1 MDWES
6 KIYDRNLVDN
16 QSYQAQNAQKAKM
29 VDDAAMNHKIGQA
42 VEQERGLAAS
52 RQSGMDQTKSD
63 LAHMILNGSQEDA
76 IRATQ
81 FATSTGV
88 FNPAEMKGLAATRM
102 ERDMSYGQG
111 R

>member
-1 MDWES
+1 MGILENAQ
-6 KIYDRNLVDN
+6 IA
-16 QSYQAQNAQKAKM
+16 AQNAQKAKM
-29 VDDAAMNHKIGQA
+29 VDDAMMNHKIGQA

-81 FATSTGV
+81 FANSTGI
-88 FNPAEMKGLAATRM
+88 FNPVEMKGLAATRM
-102 ERDMSYGQG
+102 EQDMLYGQG

>member
-1 MDWES
+1 MGILENAQ
-6 KIYDRNLVDN
+6 IA
-16 QSYQAQNAQKAKM
+16 AQNAQKAKM

-52 RQSGMDQTKSD
+52 RQSGMDQTKMD
-63 LAHMILNGSQEDA
+63 LSNMILNGSQEDA

-81 FATSTGV
+81 FATEAGI
-88 FNPAEMKGLAATRM
+88 FNPVEMKGLAATRM
-102 ERDMSYGQG
+102 EQDMSYGQG

>member
-1 MDWES
+1 MGILENAQ
-6 KIYDRNLVDN
+6 IA
-16 QSYQAQNAQKAKM
+16 AQNAQKAKM

-52 RQSGMDQTKSD
+52 RQSGMDQTKMD
-63 LAHMILNGSQEDA
+63 LSNMILNGSQEDA

-81 FATSTGV
+81 FATEAGI
-88 FNPAEMKGLAATRM
+88 FNPVEMKGLAATRM

>member
-1 MDWES
+1 MGILENAQ
-6 KIYDRNLVDN
+6 IA
-16 QSYQAQNAQKAKM
+16 AQNAQKAKM

-81 FATSTGV
+81 FANSTGI
-88 FNPAEMKGLAATRM
+88 FNPVEMKGLAATRM
-102 ERDMSYGQG
+102 EQDMSYGQG

>member
-1 MDWES
+1 MGILENAQ
-6 KIYDRNLVDN
+6 IA
-16 QSYQAQNAQKAKM
+16 AQNAAKAKM

-52 RQSGMDQTKSD
+52 RQTGIDQTKMD
-63 LAHMILNGSQEDA
+63 LSNMILNGSQEDA

-81 FATSTGV
+81 FANSTGI
-88 FNPAEMKGLAATRM
+88 FNPVEMKGLAATRM
-102 ERDMSYGQG
+102 EQDMSYGQG

>member
-1 MDWES
+1 MGILENAQ
-6 KIYDRNLVDN
+6 IA
-16 QSYQAQNAQKAKM
+16 AQNAAKAKM

-81 FATSTGV
+81 FATSTGI

-102 ERDMSYGQG
+102 EQDMSYGQG

>member
-1 MDWES
+1 MGILENAQ
-6 KIYDRNLVDN
+6 IA
-16 QSYQAQNAQKAKM
+16 AQNAQKAKM
-29 VDDAAMNHKIGQA
+29 VDDAAINHKIGQA

-81 FATSTGV
+81 FANSTGI

-102 ERDMSYGQG
+102 EQDMLYGQG

>member
-1 MDWES
+1 MGILENAQ
-6 KIYDRNLVDN
+6 IA
-16 QSYQAQNAQKAKM
+16 AQNAQKAKM

-76 IRATQ
+76 IKATQ
-81 FATSTGV
+81 FANSTGI

-102 ERDMSYGQG
+102 EQDMLYGQG

>member
-1 MDWES
+1 MGILENAQ
-6 KIYDRNLVDN
+6 IA
-16 QSYQAQNAQKAKM
+16 AQNAQKAKM
-29 VDDAAMNHKIGQA
+29 VDDAVMNHKIGQA

-81 FATSTGV
+81 FANSTGI

-102 ERDMSYGQG
+102 EQDMLYGQG

>member
-1 MDWES
+1 MGILENAQ
-6 KIYDRNLVDN
+6 IA
-16 QSYQAQNAQKAKM
+16 AQNAAKAKM
-29 VDDAAMNHKIGQA
+29 VDDATMNHKIGQA

-52 RQSGMDQTKSD
+52 RQSGMDQTKMD
-63 LAHMILNGSQEDA
+63 LSNMILNGSQEDA

-81 FATSTGV
+81 FATEAGI
-88 FNPAEMKGLAATRM
+88 FNPVEMKGLAATRM

>member
-1 MDWES
+1 MGILENAQ
-6 KIYDRNLVDN
+6 IA
-16 QSYQAQNAQKAKM
+16 AQNAAKAKM

-52 RQSGMDQTKSD
+52 RQSGMDQTKMD
-63 LAHMILNGSQEDA
+63 LSNMILNGSQEDA

-81 FATSTGV
+81 FATEAGI

>member
-1 MDWES
+1 MGILENAQ
-6 KIYDRNLVDN
+6 IA
-16 QSYQAQNAQKAKM
+16 AQNAAKAKM

-52 RQSGMDQTKSD
+52 RQSGMDQTKMD
-63 LAHMILNGSQEDA
+63 LSNMILNGSQEDA

-81 FATSTGV
+81 FATEAGI
-88 FNPAEMKGLAATRM
+88 FNPVEMKGLAATRM